1 MDLGIQLAGQHIALM
16 VAILRTP
23 DRRVSVLLRLY
34 PMGEQRYLP
43 LGLQLAVLSED
54 GNSAYELPSRER
66 DNYIQL
72 KLCAELG
79 ERFSVRITSKGASI
93 TENFIV

>member
-1 MDLGIQLAGQHIALM
+1 
-16 VAILRTP
+16 
-23 DRRVSVLLRLY
+23 
-34 PMGEQRYLP
+34 MGEQHYLP
-43 LGLQLAVLSED
+43 SGLQLAVLPED
-54 GNSAYELPSRER
+54 SNSACELQSRER

-72 KLCAELG
+72 KLRAELG